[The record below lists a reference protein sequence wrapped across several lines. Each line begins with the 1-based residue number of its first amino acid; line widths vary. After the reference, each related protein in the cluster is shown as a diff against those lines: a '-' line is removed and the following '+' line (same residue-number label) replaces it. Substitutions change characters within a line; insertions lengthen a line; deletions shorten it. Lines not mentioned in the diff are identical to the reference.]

1 MGFGHSTMSQSAL
14 QNDGD
19 KAESEAGEAAPRA
32 SRSVPI
38 IYYLAFL
45 VAVIVLP
52 ATVFTAVLLAR
63 HNVAQEATVETFTV
77 ATTRS
82 VVQAVEREI
91 SGMITTQRVLMSIE
105 ALEDGDLANFHEHA
119 RTALSGTGAYFI
131 LADENFNQVLNT
143 RVPFGTPLGQISEL
157 DAARRALQTPDA
169 VVSNVFFGQTAQA
182 YVFNV
187 VRQRPGV
194 VPPQLAILTQ
204 DAASLANALLTRE
217 LPVGWHVALVDA
229 DNTVLAASQDSARIG
244 EPFFIPLQ
252 EGPGTS
258 MRWRER
264 SIMGEDYRTITQHS
278 ILTGWY
284 VVAWAPVSVV
294 TQPLRTTL
302 LWLLMG
308 AVVIVGLAAAAA
320 AIVARQIASSVRGL
334 ARQARAMGAGEETVA
349 THYPVRELAVV
360 SEALADASDKRRQAE
375 TEARFLMREVAH
387 RSKNQLTV
395 IAAMAKQTAR
405 GADSV
410 EKFVESFNNRLY
422 GLARSTDLLLAHG
435 TQGIGLRDLFR
446 TQIDPFR
453 PEDPSRVTKTGVNV
467 YLNVQ
472 AAQVL
477 GMAAH
482 ELATNAA
489 KYGAFSRDGGKLTVN
504 WNRAGGGRLH
514 LVWRETVPDFTPP
527 IERRGFGTVVLET
540 MVAGALKADVERI
553 VHPDGIEWV
562 FSIPLD
568 QIDPDRDSPAPEEL
582 EPEG

>member
-1 MGFGHSTMSQSAL
+1 MSQSAL
-14 QNDGD
+14 ENDTD
-19 KAESEAGEAAPRA
+19 KAVSEPGQAPIRPP
-32 SRSVPI
+32 RSVPI
-38 IYYLAFL
+38 IFYLAFL
-45 VAVIVLP
+45 VVVIVLP
-52 ATVFTAVLLAR
+52 ATAFTAVLLAR
-63 HNVAQEATVETFTV
+63 HNVAQEETVETFTV

-105 ALEDGDLANFHEHA
+105 ALSDGDLAQFHEHA
-119 RTALSGTGAYFI
+119 RTALSGTGSFFI
-131 LADENFNQVLNT
+131 LADENFNQLLNT
-143 RVPFGTPLGQISEL
+143 RVEFGTPLGPISEVET
-157 DAARRALQTPDA
+157 ARRALETPDA
-169 VVSNVFFGQTAQA
+169 VVSNVFYGQTAEN

-187 VRQRPGV
+187 VRQRPEIT
-194 VPPQLAILTQ
+194 PPQLAILTQ
-204 DAASLANALLTRE
+204 DAASLTNALLTRE
-217 LPVGWHVALVDA
+217 LPQGWHVALVDSN
-229 DNTVLAASQDSARIG
+229 NTVLVASQDSARMG
-244 EPFFIPLQ
+244 EPFFIPLS
-252 EGPGTS
+252 ENSGSGTG
-258 MRWRER
+258 WRDI
-264 SIMGEDYRTITQHS
+264 SITGEDYRAITQYS

-284 VVAWAPVSVV
+284 VVAWAPTSVV
-294 TQPLRTTL
+294 TEPLRTTL
-302 LWLLMG
+302 LWLLLG
-308 AVVIVGLAAAAA
+308 AILIVGLAAAAA
-320 AIVARQIASSVRGL
+320 AVVARQIASSVRGL
-334 ARQARAMGAGEETVA
+334 ARQARAMGAGEEIGPIP
-349 THYPVRELAVV
+349 YPVHELAVV
-360 SEALADASDKRRQAE
+360 SQALADASDRRRQAE

-435 TQGIGLRDLFR
+435 TQGIGLRDLFG

-453 PEDPSRVTKTGVNV
+453 PEDSSRVTKTGVNV

-489 KYGAFSRDGGKLTVN
+489 KYGAFSREGGKLTIN

-527 IERRGFGTVVLET
+527 PERKGFGSVVLET
-540 MVAGALKADVERI
+540 MVASALKADVERI

-568 QIDPDRDSPAPEEL
+568 QIDPDRDAPTPDEL
-582 EPEG
+582 KPER

>member
-1 MGFGHSTMSQSAL
+1 MSQTVL
-14 QNDGD
+14 DNDAD
-19 KAESEAGEAAPRA
+19 KAGSQATETRVRPP
-32 SRSVPI
+32 RSVPI
-38 IYYLAFL
+38 IFYLAFL
-45 VAVIVLP
+45 VVVIVLP
-52 ATVFTAVLLAR
+52 ATAFTAVLLAR
-63 HNVAQEATVETFTV
+63 HNVAQEETVETFTV

-105 ALEDGDLANFHEHA
+105 ALSDGDLAQFHEHA
-119 RTALSGTGAYFI
+119 RTALSGTGSYFI
-131 LADENFNQVLNT
+131 LADEAFNQLLNT
-143 RVPFGTPLGQISEL
+143 RVSFGTELGRVSEL

-169 VVSNVFFGQTAQA
+169 VVSDVFFGRTAQT

-187 VRQRPGV
+187 VRQRPGI

-204 DAASLANALLTRE
+204 DAAALSNALLTRE
-217 LPVGWHVALVDA
+217 LPLGWHVALVDSN
-229 DNTVLAASQDSARIG
+229 NTVLAASQDSARVG
-244 EPFFIPLQ
+244 EPFFIPLR
-252 EGPGTS
+252 EGSGS
-258 MRWRER
+258 GMRWRDL
-264 SIMGEDYRTITQHS
+264 SISGEDYRAITQHS

-284 VVAWAPVSVV
+284 VVAWAPTSVV
-294 TQPLRTTL
+294 TEPLRTTL
-302 LWLLMG
+302 LWLLLG
-308 AVVIVGLAAAAA
+308 AISIVGLAAMAAA
-320 AIVARQIASSVRGL
+320 VVARQIASSVRGL
-334 ARQARAMGAGEETVA
+334 ARQARAMGAGEEIA
-349 THYPVRELAVV
+349 PIPYPVHELAVV
-360 SEALADASDKRRQAE
+360 SEALADASARRRQAE

-435 TQGIGLRDLFR
+435 TQGIGLRDLFG

-453 PEDPSRVTKTGVNV
+453 PEDQTRVTKTGVNV

-489 KYGAFSRDGGKLTVN
+489 KYGAFSREGGKLTIN

-514 LVWRETVPDFTPP
+514 LVWRETVPGFVPP
-527 IERRGFGTVVLET
+527 PERKGFGTVVLET
-540 MVAGALKADVERI
+540 MVASALKADVERI

-562 FSIPLD
+562 FSIPLE
-568 QIDPDRDSPAPEEL
+568 QIDPDRDSPVADELDPET
-582 EPEG
+582 

>member
-1 MGFGHSTMSQSAL
+1 MSQSAL
-14 QNDGD
+14 ENDTD
-19 KAESEAGEAAPRA
+19 KAVSEPGQAPIRPP
-32 SRSVPI
+32 RSVPI
-38 IYYLAFL
+38 IFYLAFL
-45 VAVIVLP
+45 VVVIVLP
-52 ATVFTAVLLAR
+52 ATAFTAVLLAR
-63 HNVAQEATVETFTV
+63 HNVAQEETVETFTV

-105 ALEDGDLANFHEHA
+105 ALSDGDLAQFHEHA
-119 RTALSGTGAYFI
+119 RTALSGTGSFFI
-131 LADENFNQVLNT
+131 LADENFNQLLNT
-143 RVPFGTPLGQISEL
+143 RVEFGTPLGPISEIET
-157 DAARRALQTPDA
+157 ARRALETPDA
-169 VVSNVFFGQTAQA
+169 VVSNVFYGQTAEN

-187 VRQRPGV
+187 VRQRPEIT
-194 VPPQLAILTQ
+194 PPQLAILTQ
-204 DAASLANALLTRE
+204 DAASLTNALLTRE
-217 LPVGWHVALVDA
+217 LPQGWHVALVDSN
-229 DNTVLAASQDSARIG
+229 NTVLVASQDSARMG
-244 EPFFIPLQ
+244 EPFFIPLS
-252 EGPGTS
+252 ENSGSGTG
-258 MRWRER
+258 WRDI
-264 SIMGEDYRTITQHS
+264 SIAGEDYRAITQYS

-284 VVAWAPVSVV
+284 VVAWAPTSVV
-294 TQPLRTTL
+294 TEPLRTTL
-302 LWLLMG
+302 LWLLLG
-308 AVVIVGLAAAAA
+308 AILIVGLAAAAA
-320 AIVARQIASSVRGL
+320 AVVARQIASSVRGL
-334 ARQARAMGAGEETVA
+334 ARQARAMGAGEEIGPIP
-349 THYPVRELAVV
+349 YPVHELAVV
-360 SEALADASDKRRQAE
+360 SQALADASDRRRQAE

-435 TQGIGLRDLFR
+435 TQGIGLRDLFG

-453 PEDPSRVTKTGVNV
+453 PEDSSRVTKTGVNV

-489 KYGAFSRDGGKLTVN
+489 KYGAFSREGGKLTIN

-527 IERRGFGTVVLET
+527 PERKGFGSVVLET
-540 MVAGALKADVERI
+540 MVASALKADVERI

-568 QIDPDRDSPAPEEL
+568 QIDPDRDAPTPDEL
-582 EPEG
+582 KPER